1 MSGGPDGDVLM
12 RARVESH
19 LTEFLTY
26 SGHVN
31 EEFFGGQQR
40 QDALK
45 DLSGKIENVHFAVRC
60 RVYDFARCDT
70 VELDL
75 LPGPRWEHLLGERFT
90 FGWSSYI
97 RKRTFN
103 YLYRS
108 LKHQSITASLFTW
121 YTYWVKCLPWYL
133 PSNIRKEFIAIWIGL

>member
-26 SGHVN
+26 SGHVS

-45 DLSGKIENVHFAVRC
+45 DLYGKIENVLFAVRC
-60 RVYDFARCDT
+60 RVYDIARCDT

-75 LPGPRWEHLLGERFT
+75 LLGPRWEHLLGERFI
-90 FGWSSYI
+90 FGWSRYSI
-97 RKRTFN
+97 KITFN
-103 YLYRS
+103 YLDRS
-108 LKHQSITASLFTW
+108 FNHHSITASLFTW
-121 YTYWVKCLPWYL
+121 HTCRLICLPWYL
-133 PSNIRKEFIAIWIGL
+133 PSNIRKEIMAIWIGL